1 MRVLSLGKLQLRS
14 GGTVDSPGQRGI
26 VSEAR
31 VWTHGG
37 QGFTRGSG
45 ATTEV
50 RGKPLTCLVDFVSFL
65 LPSNIGS
72 WASSVTKCVRDKCA
86 VKHKTPV
93 GL

>member
-14 GGTVDSPGQRGI
+14 GGTVDSPGRRGI

-50 RGKPLTCLVDFVSFL
+50 RVKTLTCLVYFVSL
-65 LPSNIGS
+65 LPPSKIGS
-72 WASSVTKCVRDKCA
+72 WASLVTKCVREKCA
-86 VKHKTPV
+86 VC
-93 GL
+93 